1 MKTRTPRL
9 SLRGLR
15 TFCAA
20 ARHESFRVAAEELF
34 ITASAVSHQ
43 IKNLE
48 QELGQTL
55 FERNS
60 RSLKLSDTGRALFEE
75 ACPLMTQLD
84 AIAGKYRAEGARRS
98 LRISV
103 QPFFASELFVPRLNE
118 FTERFPELDLTVDTS
133 DETSEKLPANA
144 DVAIRLFKS
153 PPENAEFLFPLR
165 LMPVGSPEFRDS
177 VVLERKRI
185 KSRFPIIVHET
196 RANAWQQW
204 AKMTGI
210 KLPDNSNAIR
220 LDSMIAVARAA
231 QRGVGAALVPVAL
244 TDRWLES
251 GSLVPIFE
259 EKLESE
265 DGYYVICREDKA
277 DDEDVKVLKDW
288 VLQSFDDAR

>member
-1 MKTRTPRL
+1 M

-20 ARHESFRVAAEELF
+20 ARNESFRIAADELF

-48 QELGQTL
+48 QELGQPL
-55 FERNS
+55 FVRTS
-60 RSLKLSDTGRALFEE
+60 RALRLTETGRAMFEE

-84 AIAGKYRAEGARRS
+84 AIAGKYRATNTRRT
-98 LRISV
+98 LRVSV
-103 QPFFASELFVPRLNE
+103 QPFFASELFVPKLNE

-153 PPENAEFLFPLR
+153 PPRNAEFLFPLR
-165 LMPVGSPEFRDS
+165 LLPVGSPEFRDS
-177 VVLERKRI
+177 VVLDKKRI

-204 AKMTGI
+204 ARMTGI

-231 QRGVGAALVPVAL
+231 QRGIGAALVPVAL
-244 TDRWLES
+244 SERWLES
-251 GSLVPIFE
+251 GSLVPIFDDE
-259 EKLESE
+259 LDSE
-265 DGYYVICREDKA
+265 DGYYLICREDKA
-277 DDEDVKVLKDW
+277 GNPDVKVLRDW
-288 VLQSFDDAR
+288 VLQNFDDAR

>member
-1 MKTRTPRL
+1 MKKRTPKL

-20 ARHESFRVAAEELF
+20 ARNESFRLAADELF

-43 IKNLE
+43 IKSLE
-48 QELGQTL
+48 KELGRTL

-60 RSLKLSDTGRALFEE
+60 RSLKLTDTGRAMFEE

-84 AIAGKYRAEGARRS
+84 ALAGKYRATDTRRS

-103 QPFFASELFVPRLNE
+103 QPFFASEMFVPRLNE
-118 FTERFPELDLTVDTS
+118 FTERYPELDLTVDTS

-153 PPENAEFLFPLR
+153 PPDNAEFLFPLK
-165 LMPVGSPEFRDS
+165 LLPVGSPEFRDS
-177 VVLERKRI
+177 VVVEKKRI

-204 AKMTGI
+204 ARVTGI

-244 TDRWLES
+244 SDRWLES

-259 EKLESE
+259 DELDSE
-265 DGYYVICREDKA
+265 DGYYLICREDKSG
-277 DDEDVKVLKDW
+277 DRDVEVLRDW
-288 VLQSFDDAR
+288 VLQNFDDTR

>member
-1 MKTRTPRL
+1 MKTRTPKL

-60 RSLKLSDTGRALFEE
+60 RSLKLSDTGRAMFEE
-75 ACPLMTQLD
+75 ACPLVTQLD

-118 FTERFPELDLTVDTS
+118 FTEKYPELDLTVDTS
-133 DETSEKLPANA
+133 DETPEKLPANA

-153 PPENAEFLFPLR
+153 PPDNAEFLFPLR
-165 LMPVGSPEFRDS
+165 LVPVGSPEFRDS

-259 EKLESE
+259 QELESE

-288 VLQSFDDAR
+288 VLQNFDDAR

>member
-1 MKTRTPRL
+1 M

-20 ARHESFRVAAEELF
+20 ARNESFRLAAEELF

-60 RSLKLSDTGRALFEE
+60 RSLRLTEIGRSMFEE

-84 AIAGKYRAEGARRS
+84 AIAGKYRATEARRS

-103 QPFFASELFVPRLNE
+103 QPFFASEMFVPRLNE

-133 DETSEKLPANA
+133 DETSERLPANA

-153 PPENAEFLFPLR
+153 PPENAEFLFPLK
-165 LMPVGSPEFRDS
+165 LLPVGSPEFRDS
-177 VVLERKRI
+177 VVMEKKRI

-204 AKMTGI
+204 ARVTGI

-244 TDRWLES
+244 SERWLES
-251 GSLVPIFE
+251 GSLVPIFDDE
-259 EKLESE
+259 LDSE
-265 DGYYVICREDKA
+265 DGYYFICREDRA
-277 DDEDVKVLKDW
+277 GDRDVKVLRDW
-288 VLQSFDDAR
+288 VLQNFDDAR

>member
-1 MKTRTPRL
+1 M

-20 ARHESFRVAAEELF
+20 ARNESFRIAAEELF

-55 FERNS
+55 FVRTS
-60 RSLKLSDTGRALFEE
+60 RSLHLTETGRALFEE

-84 AIAGKYRAEGARRS
+84 AIAGKYRASTSRRS
-98 LRISV
+98 LRVSV
-103 QPFFASELFVPRLNE
+103 QPFFASELFVPKLNE
-118 FTERFPELDLTVDTS
+118 FTERFPELDLSVDTS

-153 PPENAEFLFPLR
+153 PPQNAEFLFPLR
-165 LMPVGSPEFRDS
+165 LLPVGSPEFRDS
-177 VVLERKRI
+177 VVLEKKRI

-204 AKMTGI
+204 ARMTGI

-231 QRGVGAALVPVAL
+231 QRGIGAALVPVAL
-244 TDRWLES
+244 SERWLES

-259 EKLESE
+259 DELDSE
-265 DGYYVICREDKA
+265 DGYYLICREDKA
-277 DDEDVKVLKDW
+277 GDRDVKVLRDW
-288 VLQSFDDAR
+288 VLQNFDDAR